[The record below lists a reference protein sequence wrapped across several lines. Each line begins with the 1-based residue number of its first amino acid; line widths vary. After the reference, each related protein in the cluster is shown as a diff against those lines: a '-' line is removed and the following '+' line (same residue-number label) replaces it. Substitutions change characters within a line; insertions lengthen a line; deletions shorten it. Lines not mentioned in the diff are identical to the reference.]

1 MPPRA
6 RRTVIFPVTTIP
18 PRPSPPSLPPAINHQ
33 PSPLPPMPPPPSP
46 TPGFFYF
53 VSGPC
58 QVDRR
63 SYGARAAAGWA
74 RVCRSREAL
83 GGASSAE
90 RLFRLFRSSGFETKG
105 RTCLEPGNEESYNCA
120 CLRARCVFRRSQ
132 TIKTVA
138 DFTTPCQ
145 HPAGVFFNSP
155 DLLRFETCASIANG
169 RAPTRARSNAARRRP
184 HAPRRD
190 GQRQRGA
197 DQACVARARA
207 AVAPG

>member
-1 MPPRA
+1 M
-6 RRTVIFPVTTIP
+6 TTIP
-18 PRPSPPSLPPAINHQ
+18 PRPSPPPLPPAINHQ

-138 DFTTPCQ
+138 DFTTCKRGKLQ
-145 HPAGVFFNSP
+145 LHINTTGWCVFYSP